1 MWYACSDLVATRGT
15 SRVWRGEEWKRMR
28 SMGGSGQVLLLVAVT
43 CSRNSLWWLLS
54 LSFKEDGRLFGLLR

>member
-1 MWYACSDLVATRGT
+1 
-15 SRVWRGEEWKRMR
+15 MR

-43 CSRNSLWWLLS
+43 CSRDSLWWLLS